1 VPRKTSYLFL
11 VLTLLLSG
19 CIKKKEVT
27 YVSDETLI
35 RQQIA
40 HFEEAIRQKNPN
52 LFSDYYARDKI
63 VVFPLWEQDTLSSWE
78 EVSSYWKDFFN
89 THDVADFFLGSV
101 TVNTSGRTAW
111 VKGKWEMK
119 LEKKRLLK
127 KKKQYYDLKGRYT
140 TIFENKEGH
149 WQVVHEHMSTA
160 DLNLVPK

>member
-1 VPRKTSYLFL
+1 VRRRVLLSVL
-11 VLTLLLSG
+11 VLSLIFSA

-40 HFEEAIRQKNPN
+40 HFEEAIRQKNPD

-63 VVFPLWEQDTLSSWE
+63 AVFPLWVEESLSSWDG
-78 EVSSYWKDFFN
+78 VMSYWRDFFN
-89 THDVADFFLGSV
+89 NNDVTDFILSSV
-101 TVNTSGRTAW
+101 TVNTAGRTAW
-111 VKGKWEMK
+111 AKGKWEMK

-140 TIFENKEGH
+140 AIFENKEGH
-149 WQVVHEHMSTA
+149 WQVEHEHMSTA